1 MESKTALQEEK
12 NKKTPGIIQIE
23 KKDTGNIMFEKV
35 AEKKQRKRVKISSA
49 LLAAS
54 LERRAFDAVVAF
66 SSRELI
72 GFSGL
77 ENKGTINSSD

>member
-1 MESKTALQEEK
+1 MLQEVE

-35 AEKKQRKRVKISSA
+35 AEKKHRKRVKISSA

-54 LERRAFDAVVAF
+54 MGRSAMNAVDGH
-66 SSRELI
+66 SSRYLR
-72 GFSGL
+72 GSSGL
-77 ENKGTINSSD
+77 ADTGPVTSYD